1 VTSGGIFAYLKIYYS
16 PMNKLTTL
24 LRSSL
29 GRKLMMSLTGLF
41 LILFLVVHL
50 AGNLQL
56 LAGDGGESFNRYSY
70 FMANNGLI
78 QLVSKLNFA
87 FIILHVIYSIWLTR
101 TNAAARPVAYAGKAK
116 QVQSTWNSR
125 NMGVLG
131 TLILLFLIVHLKSFW
146 FEFKFG
152 AGLPMIE
159 SGTYDGL
166 NFAIL
171 DAYTVVANAYANIGY
186 VAIYLV
192 GMLVLAFHLYH
203 GFQSA
208 FQTLGLGFSSYKKL
222 IGSIGV
228 IFSVIVPLLFAII
241 PIVMFIQQA

>member
-1 VTSGGIFAYLKIYYS
+1 
-16 PMNKLTTL
+16 MNKFTTL

-29 GRKLMMSLTGLF
+29 GRKLMMALTGLF
-41 LILFLVVHL
+41 LILFLVIHL
-50 AGNLQL
+50 IGNLQL

-78 QLVSKLNFA
+78 QLVSKLNFT
-87 FIILHVIYSIWLTR
+87 FIVLHVIYSIWLTR
-101 TNAAARPVAYAGKAK
+101 TNAAARPIAYGGKPK
-116 QVQSTWNSR
+116 RVQSSWNSR
-125 NMGVLG
+125 NMGILG

-152 AGLPMIE
+152 TGLPMIAA
-159 SGTYDGL
+159 GTYDGL
-166 NFAIL
+166 NFDIL
-171 DAYTVVANAYANIGY
+171 DAYTVVASAYSTLPYMLIY
-186 VAIYLV
+186 VV

-222 IGSIGV
+222 IEVIGV
-228 IFSVIVPLLFAII
+228 VYSIIVPLLFASI
-241 PIVMFIQQA
+241 PVVMYLQQA